1 MIMTALPQLKDEWS
15 PNWTTHPGEHLAE
28 HLEVHGWSQ
37 AQFARLAGLSRWR
50 AISSGVAV

>member
-1 MIMTALPQLKDEWS
+1 MTALPQPKDEWS